1 MLAGRRR
8 RRVGLLS
15 LSSGLRVRDWLR
27 SFDLDAE
34 PGPGGSRGGGVGG
47 WDRLRVGLRGR
58 GRGRVV
64 VLLVGRGVLR

>member
-8 RRVGLLS
+8 GVGLLS
-15 LSSGLRVRDWLR
+15 LSSGLRVSDWLR

-34 PGPGGSRGGGVGG
+34 PGPSGSGGGGVGG
-47 WDRLRVGLRGR
+47 WDGLRVGLRGR

-64 VLLVGRGVLR
+64 VLLVGRGVLK

>member
-8 RRVGLLS
+8 GVGLLS
-15 LSSGLRVRDWLR
+15 LSSALRVSDWLR

-34 PGPGGSRGGGVGG
+34 PGPSGSGGGGVGG
-47 WDRLRVGLRGR
+47 WDGLRVGLRGR

>member
-1 MLAGRRR
+1 MLAGGRWG
-8 RRVGLLS
+8 VGLLG
-15 LSSGLRVRDWLR
+15 LSSGLRVSDWLR

-34 PGPGGSRGGGVGG
+34 PGPSGSGGGGVGG
-47 WDRLRVGLRGR
+47 WDGLRVGLRGR

>member
-1 MLAGRRR
+1 MLAGRRWG
-8 RRVGLLS
+8 VGLLS
-15 LSSGLRVRDWLR
+15 LSSGLRVSDWLC

-34 PGPGGSRGGGVGG
+34 PGPGGSGGGGVGG
-47 WDRLRVGLRGR
+47 WDGLRVGLRGR